1 MTPGGSGMLHW
12 LARAGYAARGVVYLV
27 VGYLAALAAWTGSRP
42 EGPEGA
48 LRELWGGPAGTVM
61 LVAIGVGLLL
71 FSAWRLLQ
79 ALLDRDGH
87 GRDAKALAIRA
98 GLLASAVTYAL
109 LALFALGYLAGRGGG
124 GGGGEGGSRGGA
136 AFLLSQPFGRALLG
150 LVALVIVGIGLAHL
164 WKAWRRGYLKRLE
177 MSEAVKRWASPVSRF
192 GLFMRGI
199 TFLIV
204 AGFFFLAAFRGQ
216 PEEAAGLAEALQAV
230 QEMSYGWVALA
241 VIALGLFA
249 FGLYSLI
256 EAVWRRVD
264 LPPAERLVP
273 A

>member
-1 MTPGGSGMLHW
+1 MASRNSGLLHW
-12 LARAGYAARGVVYLV
+12 LARAGYAARGIVYLV

-48 LRELWGGPAGTVM
+48 LRELWSGPAGPVI
-61 LVAIGVGLLL
+61 LIAIGIGLFL

-87 GRDAKALAIRA
+87 GRDAKGLAIRA
-98 GLLASAVTYAL
+98 GLLASAVTYSL
-109 LALFALGYLAGRGGG
+109 LALFALGYLVGSGSGNG
-124 GGGGEGGSRGGA
+124 GGSRGVA

-150 LVALVIVGIGLAHL
+150 LVALVILGVGLAHL
-164 WKAWRRGYLKRLE
+164 WKAWRRGYMKHLE
-177 MSEAVKRWASPVSRF
+177 MSDRVETWASPVCRF
-192 GLFMRGI
+192 GLFMRGV
-199 TFLIV
+199 TFLII
-204 AGFFFLAAFRGQ
+204 AGFFFVAAFRGQ
-216 PEEAAGLAEALQAV
+216 PEEAAGLAEALRAV
-230 QEMSYGWVALA
+230 QEASYGWILLA
-241 VIALGLFA
+241 IIALGLAA

-273 A
+273 G